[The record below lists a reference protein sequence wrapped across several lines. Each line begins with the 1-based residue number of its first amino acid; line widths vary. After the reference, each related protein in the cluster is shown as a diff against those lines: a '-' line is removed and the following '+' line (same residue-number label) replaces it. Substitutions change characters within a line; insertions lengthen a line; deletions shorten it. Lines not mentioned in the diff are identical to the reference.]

1 MTANSIRLRLSQ
13 TEVRKFSETGAVEET
28 VTINRTLGQNLRY
41 RLRRDDAINQ
51 MALSFENNCI
61 NVYVPASIADAWAAT
76 EQVGIEIKSTNDRPS
91 ILVEKDFAC
100 LHPRAGDEDVD
111 SFPNP
116 EAKSAY

>member
-13 TEVRKFSETGAVEET
+13 TEVRNFSETGAVEET

-41 RLRRDDAINQ
+41 RLRRDDGINQ
-51 MALSFENNCI
+51 TALSFENNCI
-61 NVYVPASIADAWAAT
+61 NVYVPASIADVWAAT

-100 LHPRAGDEDVD
+100 LHPRAGGEDVD

-116 EAKSAY
+116 EVKLAY